1 MLWNPIR
8 LAPIAVVFLFSF
20 SCAGPVPAV
29 PDSSS
34 ADARTLSVTSPVSFD
49 TKSAACGWARD
60 RVRRT
65 AARDCKL
72 AAYSAPT
79 ESCECD
85 STGGSW
91 SCSLEAAYMCQ

>member
-1 MLWNPIR
+1 MPRNPIR
-8 LAPIAVVFLFSF
+8 LASIGLLVLFSF

-29 PDSSS
+29 PDPPP
-34 ADARTLSVTSPVSFD
+34 ANARTLSVTSPVSFD
-49 TKSAACGWARD
+49 TKSAACGWTRE
-60 RVRRT
+60 RVRR
-65 AARDCKL
+65 AAVRECKL

-91 SCSLEAAYMCQ
+91 GCSLEAAYVCQ